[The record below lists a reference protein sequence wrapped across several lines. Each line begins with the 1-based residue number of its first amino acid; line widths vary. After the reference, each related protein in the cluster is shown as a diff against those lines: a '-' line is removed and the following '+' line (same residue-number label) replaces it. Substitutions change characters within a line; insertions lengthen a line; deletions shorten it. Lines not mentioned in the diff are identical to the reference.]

1 MNNIWAPWRVDYIT
15 APKGNTCIFCSDARE
30 RDQLILT
37 SGSLCFAIMNRF
49 PYTTGHCM
57 VVPCRHVGDITELNT
72 EETAEIMA
80 MAQSIIKAMRAA
92 LNPDGFNV
100 GFNLGPAAGAGV
112 ADHLHMHIVPR
123 WKGDTN
129 FMPVLADVH
138 VISEHIE
145 KTMDK
150 IKEKLP

>member
-1 MNNIWAPWRVDYIT
+1 
-15 APKGNTCIFCSDARE
+15 
-30 RDQLILT
+30 
-37 SGSLCFAIMNRF
+37 
-49 PYTTGHCM
+49 M
-57 VVPCRHVGDITELNT
+57 VVPIRHVGDIAELNT
-72 EETAEIMA
+72 QETAEIMA
-80 MAQSIIKAMRAA
+80 IAQSIIKAMRAA

-145 KTMDK
+145 RTMDK
-150 IKEKLP
+150 IKEKLH